1 MSKTTYDLDTQE
13 AARRAERDLGRA
25 AQIARASKAK
35 VERVARLKW
44 VPIAHVEYPSLAQRE
59 KINLARVDHIAADFD
74 LEQLGTPTV
83 NERDGRYYAID
94 GMHRIEALKLIGWGD
109 QQVQCW
115 TYNGLTDEEMAER
128 FLKLND
134 TLSVSAFDKFRVGV
148 NAGRAV
154 ECDIDRIVRSA
165 GLAIGRTDDAIRA
178 VGTLR
183 KVYDRGGPA
192 VLAVTVQLI
201 RDTYGMPGFDA
212 SVIDG
217 LGLFVQRY
225 GPVADLD
232 AVSRRLQTVHA
243 GVLGLLGKAEVIRRQ
258 TKAAKAHC
266 VAAAAVDVVNSG
278 RGGKK
283 LPSWFREDA

>member
-1 MSKTTYDLDTQE
+1 MTKSNV
-13 AARRAERDLGRA
+13 
-25 AQIARASKAK
+25 K

-44 VPIAHVEYPSLAQRE
+44 VPIDRVEYPSLAQRE
-59 KINLARVDHIAADFD
+59 KINRARVDHIAAEFD

-83 NERDGRYYAID
+83 NERDGRFYAID

-115 TYNGLTDEEMAER
+115 TYADLSDEEMAER

-148 NAGRAV
+148 NAGRGT
-154 ECDIDRIVRSA
+154 ECDIDRIVRA
-165 GLAIGRTDDAIRA
+165 QGLSIGRTDDTVRA

-183 KVYDRGGPA
+183 KVYERGGPQ
-192 VLAVTVQLI
+192 VLAETLRLI
-201 RDTYGMPGFDA
+201 RDTYGTPGFDA

-225 GPVADLD
+225 APIADLD
-232 AVSRRLQTVHA
+232 SVRIRLQGVHA

-258 TKAAKAHC
+258 TKGAKAHC
-266 VAAAAVDVVNSG
+266 VAAAAVDVFNSG

-283 LPSWFREDA
+283 LPSWFREDAS